1 MSIVANSMRFPAMQK
16 LGKLVKI
23 SQSYGESLKGGTFL
37 RHSVDVATLNS
48 MILRTQ
54 LFTGAYL
61 LIALT
66 RKKHHCTGLVC
77 QNFKKTIIIKQF
89 EIDKMLV

>member
-1 MSIVANSMRFPAMQK
+1 
-16 LGKLVKI
+16 
-23 SQSYGESLKGGTFL
+23 
-37 RHSVDVATLNS
+37 

-77 QNFKKTIIIKQF
+77 QNLKKTIIIKQF
-89 EIDKMLV
+89 EIGKMLVEFYKSTGIECRSNIW